1 MDAVLDHVVLAV
13 RDLDAA
19 RADYVALLG
28 RDPSWHGRH
37 PSFGTCNVLFRLA
50 NTYLELLAPDVPGGP
65 LADVVSAALHDRAE
79 RPFALALGVADVA
92 RAVDDARARGL
103 SVGNAAPGEG
113 SDDATGAVRTWR
125 SAFVDPA
132 TVRGVRLMLIEHTTP
147 PDALPPSPLASS
159 PDGACDAID
168 HVVLFTEDL
177 DASLAVWTDRVGLRV
192 AWRHDFPAR
201 STRNAGLALGD
212 AIVELIESTD
222 RRTDGAPSGRPDVF
236 WGVAYR
242 VRDASAAVAR
252 LGAARL
258 DADAPRDGL
267 LPGTRVATVRWPR
280 TATLLLEHARGDRAG
295 GGRG

>member
-19 RADYVALLG
+19 RADHVALLG
-28 RDPSWHGRH
+28 RSPSWHGRH
-37 PSFGTCNVLFRLA
+37 PSFGTRNVLFRLS

-79 RPFALALGVADVA
+79 RPFALALGVPDVA
-92 RAVDDARARGL
+92 RAVDEARARGL

-113 SDDATGAVRTWR
+113 RDDATGAVRTWR

-147 PDALPPSPLASS
+147 SDALPPAPFTSS
-159 PDGACDAID
+159 ADGACDAVD
-168 HVVLFTEDL
+168 HVVVFSEDL
-177 DASLAVWTDRVGLRV
+177 DASLAVWTERVGLRV
-192 AWRHDFPAR
+192 AWRHDFPER

-212 AIVELIESTD
+212 AIVELIERTD
-222 RRTDGAPSGRPDVF
+222 RAPSGRPDVF

-242 VRDASAAVAR
+242 VRDAAAAVAR
-252 LGAARL
+252 LGAARI

-267 LPGTRVATVRWPR
+267 LPRTRVATVRWPR
-280 TATLLLEHARGDRAG
+280 TATLVLERAQGDRSS